1 MKNIRN
7 QSGFSIIDLLIG
19 ATLSLLTLT
28 VMVNSVILADKQKK
42 QTYSVSDVQASGQI
56 SGYYLS
62 RDLRMAGY
70 GLTRE
75 SFTNCLVNGYDTSRT
90 SNFTF
95 TLRPVAITSGG
106 AGAFQSDTLSMTYGS
121 ADVTSTT
128 SKLQALNNGTN
139 NSLQV
144 DNRYGFRPGDLAVMF
159 STAVDSNADT
169 VPDCTLTEIT
179 SLPSVSGQT
188 NLLVRGSTSY
198 SSGYTGASATPR
210 YNKTGGIGISYP
222 SGTQLFNLGPSPV
235 SYSYQVVANN
245 VLRRTNLLTGAT
257 QDLGDNVIST
267 KYYYIKDTN
276 LDGVAD
282 TMDQTTPA
290 TADGWKQVLAIRY
303 AIVVRSTTT
312 QADPITSITV
322 VPSLTLPNGTNT
334 TAVVQALTGIDQKY
348 SYRVYGSTV
357 ALRNIVWRDS

>member
-19 ATLSLLTLT
+19 ATLSILTLT
-28 VMVNSVILADKQKK
+28 VMVNSVILADRQKK
-42 QTYSVSDVQASGQI
+42 QTYSVSDVQASGQV

-75 SFTNCLVNGYDTSRT
+75 SFTNCLVNAYDTIRT

-95 TLRPVAITSGG
+95 ALRPVSITSGG
-106 AGAFQSDTLSMTYGS
+106 AGAFDSDTLSMTYGS

-128 SKLQALNNGTN
+128 SKLQSLNNGTN

-159 STAVDSNADT
+159 STAVDANADT

-179 SLPSVSGQT
+179 SLPSITGQT
-188 NLLVRGSTSY
+188 NLLVRGSSSY
-198 SSGYTGASATPR
+198 TSGYSGLAATPR

-222 SGTQLFNLGPSPV
+222 AGSQLFNLGPTPA
-235 SYSYQVVANN
+235 SYSYSVVTGN
-245 VLRRTNLLTGAT
+245 VLRRTNLMTGAT
-257 QDLGDNVIST
+257 QDLGDNVVST

-282 TMDQTTPA
+282 TMDQTIPA
-290 TADGWKQVLAIRY
+290 TADGWKQVMAIRY

-312 QADPITSITV
+312 QADPITTITV
-322 VPSLTLPNGTNT
+322 VPSITLPNGTST
-334 TAVVQALTGIDQKY
+334 TPIVQSITGADRFY
-348 SYRVYGSTV
+348 SYKVYGTTV